1 MAGYF
6 KTSYLLRVN
15 DYEFEDGGADRDKY
29 LIVLNTN
36 EDETYIVHC
45 LTTSNNRFNLKTPV
59 YGCNDSRGTSYWVFP
74 AKQSIGSMNYSFEKD
89 TYVFF
94 LNNIRKCPTSKFDLH
109 ISRG

>member
-45 LTTSNNRFNLKTPV
+45 LTTSNKLPDNLK
-59 YGCNDSRGTSYWVFP
+59 
-74 AKQSIGSMNYSFEKD
+74 
-89 TYVFF
+89 
-94 LNNIRKCPTSKFDLH
+94 
-109 ISRG
+109 